1 MLTDASIL
9 IIEDDPLLAEQIS
22 QTLIRKGYKVA
33 GRATNLE
40 MALKVMK
47 KEKPDLALIDI
58 KLDGPE
64 DGIATAKELL
74 KIKWMPI
81 IYITGDSIM
90 EVVERSKSTFPA
102 AFLEKP
108 LRPKELL
115 VQIDLALHNFN
126 EGNLPSGATAG
137 SDELFVLSNKSYI
150 RIKPTEILYIE
161 ADHIYSRLFLTREGF
176 DRLYPKTAFRPVHI
190 SMGLGNVLRQ
200 LPTHFYRLS
209 RSLVINP
216 ERIDRLDSN
225 YLFMGD
231 HKIDIPESSRSALLA
246 RLKIRGSDR

>member
-1 MLTDASIL
+1 MVTEASIL

-22 QTLIRKGYKVA
+22 QTVIRQGYSVA
-33 GRATNLE
+33 GKATNLE

-47 KEKPDLALIDI
+47 KHKPDLALIDI

-64 DGIATAKELL
+64 DGVVTAKELL
-74 KIKWMPI
+74 KINRIPI
-81 IYITGDSIM
+81 IYITGDSMM

-115 VQIDLALHNFN
+115 VQIELALHNFN
-126 EGNLPSGATAG
+126 EGNLPSGVAT
-137 SDELFVLSNKSYI
+137 SDELFVLSNKSYV
-150 RIKPTEILYIE
+150 RIKPNEILYIE
-161 ADHIYSRLFLTREGF
+161 ADHIYSRVFLTPEGF
-176 DRLYPKTAFRPVHI
+176 ERLYPKTAFRPIHI
-190 SMGLGNVLRQ
+190 SIGLGNVLRQ
-200 LPTHFYRLS
+200 LPANFYRLS

-225 YLFMGD
+225 HLFMGD
-231 HKIDIPESSRSALLA
+231 HKIDIPESGRSALLA
-246 RLKIRGSDR
+246 RLKIRG